1 MKKVLALVLAL
12 VLVLSMT
19 ACGSKPDLDGSWK
32 VVSMTENGKDSFEG
46 IDLNA
51 LAQKGYYLG
60 ATCKDGKGTMTFG
73 DETIDF
79 TYDDKKFEMKNDDG
93 TTDSMD
99 YTRNGDNL
107 TLTLTQGED
116 KMVVN
121 LKKMTDDEAKQFA
134 SQTDE
139 DLQNALLKMI
149 LESYG
154 LSADD

>member
-1 MKKVLALVLAL
+1 MKKVLAVVMAL

-19 ACGSKPDLDGSWK
+19 ACGSKADIDGSWK
-32 VVSMTENGKDSFEG
+32 LVSMTINDKDAFEG

-60 ATCKDGKGTMTFG
+60 ATCKDGKGNLTFG
-73 DETIDF
+73 DESIEF

-93 TTDSMD
+93 TTDYMD
-99 YTRNGDNL
+99 YSRNGDNL
-107 TLTLTQGED
+107 SLTKVQDDG
-116 KMVVN
+116 KMVVA
-121 LKKMTDDEAKQFA
+121 LKKMTDDEAKKFA
-134 SQTDE
+134 SQTEE
-139 DLQNALLKMI
+139 DLEKAILQMV